1 MKEADKKSVERVSKE
16 LAKLPEE
23 ALDFFRENL
32 QRHSYSARLDAHH
45 SVRSVLA
52 LGGGSCSKTDLL
64 VVSGR
69 DQTDSAGKAIL
80 PIHRLLCGATG
91 EGLRSDTRLVLIRE
105 PQFVATP
112 LSSVPVFATALTRS
126 TPAQTLPSSIVVD
139 RDNNPLAQPVLATV
153 EVEVMMWK
161 PDGAAAA
168 KTFFSWICT
177 VEAGRRIFFG

>member
-1 MKEADKKSVERVSKE
+1 MKETDKKSVEKVINE
-16 LAKLPEE
+16 LATLPDE
-23 ALDFFRENL
+23 ALDFFRELL

-45 SVRSVLA
+45 SVRSILA
-52 LGGGSCSKTDLL
+52 SACSKTDLL

-69 DQTDSAGKAIL
+69 DQTDSSGKAVL

-112 LSSVPVFATALTRS
+112 LSSIPVFATALTRS
-126 TPAQTLPSSIVVD
+126 TAAQAIPSSIVVD
-139 RDNNPLAQPVLATV
+139 RDNNPIAEPVLATI

-161 PDGAAAA
+161 PDGSAAANA
-168 KTFFSWICT
+168 FFSWICT
-177 VEAGRRIFFG
+177 VEAGRRILFG